1 MQKEV
6 SERSPK
12 YGMRKLS
19 VGLVSCFLGYAIMSS
34 PTIVNAQVIEGT
46 SADSELR
53 YIQED
58 IQRHKTNIVVS
69 NSTDNEVMN
78 KDNVNNTK
86 VIENSQS
93 IKPNPAP
100 KLGNRNMVTNSN
112 YSMDE
117 PSNLGN
123 RDLEI
128 SDNNISSPVKA
139 SQNNKVEKI
148 VTDET
153 KTPDNRDKVGNID
166 GSVLNSEG
174 NFIGKEDG
182 SVSISGNKDIA
193 SKEDLDKKVTV
204 DEFNEKTRAEK
215 ETEYKAEISENE
227 KKIKEINDSIKQ
239 NLQERKKELIN
250 NFEKTFKDD
259 LVELEKYDKYGMIF
273 AEGAIYGKKMFL
285 TRNPK
290 I

>member
-1 MQKEV
+1 MIEIIKKMQKEV

-19 VGLVSCFLGYAIMSS
+19 VGLVSCFLGYAIISN
-34 PTIVNAQVIEGT
+34 PTVVNAQVIEGT

-58 IQRHKTNIVVS
+58 IQRHKTNTVVS

-93 IKPNPAP
+93 TKPNPAP

-128 SDNNISSPVKA
+128 SANNISSPVKA

-153 KTPDNRDKVGNID
+153 KTPDNRGKVGNID

-182 SVSISGNKDIA
+182 SVSISGNTDIA

-227 KKIKEINDSIKQ
+227 KKIKEINGSIKQ
-239 NLQERKKELIN
+239 NLQKRKKS
-250 NFEKTFKDD
+250 
-259 LVELEKYDKYGMIF
+259 
-273 AEGAIYGKKMFL
+273 
-285 TRNPK
+285 
-290 I
+290 